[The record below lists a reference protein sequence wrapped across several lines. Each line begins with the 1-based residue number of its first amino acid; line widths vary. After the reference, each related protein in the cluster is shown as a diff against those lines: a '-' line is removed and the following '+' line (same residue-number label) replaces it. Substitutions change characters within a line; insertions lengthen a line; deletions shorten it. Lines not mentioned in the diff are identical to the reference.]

1 MGRGSRT
8 GDDLERLERSASAV
22 SRESMLSWSFSRA
35 IGEGV
40 WAEGRLRPK
49 GVSKNKSRTPT
60 PPSPAHLS
68 RVRLLLSFF
77 GPSLLFLLLLKT
89 LSICFRAAPGEC
101 LRRKLTTSFCKG
113 GLGIAEGGLA
123 LPSANRALSS
133 SNIFSPAPST
143 SHYFAWHTLLGSS

>member
-1 MGRGSRT
+1 
-8 GDDLERLERSASAV
+8 
-22 SRESMLSWSFSRA
+22 
-35 IGEGV
+35 
-40 WAEGRLRPK
+40 
-49 GVSKNKSRTPT
+49 
-60 PPSPAHLS
+60 
-68 RVRLLLSFF
+68 
-77 GPSLLFLLLLKT
+77 LLLKT

-143 SHYFAWHTLLGSS
+143 SHNFAWHTLLGSS